1 MPEDVA
7 AELLSI
13 RRRALSLLEEQRAIF
28 GALTPVHI
36 TMEIE
41 QTTREIERLM
51 HYSYIYAPQREVA
64 EHERPPKFPGAIVL
78 VSPEDVR
85 QAQHRSQQAAF
96 AAIEYHRP
104 TLRYCWL
111 IATTGEQGSL
121 GAAEWL
127 KEYYQA
133 QGIDVTIW
141 QVHDASSVV
150 ETYTLMRSLH
160 AMADH
165 DHRLPARDIVAD
177 LTGATKPMSIGMLLA
192 CQGRSP
198 VQYMIRQP
206 DQPWRQSRPLLLELT
221 LPDGR
226 ATQPSDPL

>member
-1 MPEDVA
+1 MPEHFA

-13 RRRALSLLEEQRAIF
+13 RRRALFHLEEQRARY
-28 GALTPVHI
+28 GVLTPVHI

-51 HYSYIYAPQREVA
+51 RYSHIYAPRRSVA
-64 EHERPPKFPGAIVL
+64 EHEQPPKSLGIMVL
-78 VSPEDVR
+78 VSPEDIKPD
-85 QAQHRSQQAAF
+85 QANSQQAAF
-96 AAIEYHRP
+96 AAIKYHRP

-111 IATTGEQGSL
+111 IATTGDQGSL
-121 GAAEWL
+121 SAAQWL

-133 QGIDVTIW
+133 KDVDVAIW

-150 ETYTLMRSLH
+150 ETYTLIRSLL
-160 AMADH
+160 AIAEH
-165 DHRLPARDIVAD
+165 DFALPSHQIAAD

-198 VQYMIRQP
+198 IQYMIRQP
-206 DQPWRQSRPLLLELT
+206 DQPWHTSRPLLLELS
-221 LPDGR
+221 LPDLPAAGSQR
-226 ATQPSDPL
+226 SE